1 MSLPVNIPTVSTPM
15 DLYARSLCLSFFQLQ
30 LTIIPERN
38 FNFKNA
44 ESKTFAYTYGINL
57 VSITRKIQGFLAI
70 LDCIV
75 CVNMRNIKFHNTCA
89 ETERFPS

>member
-1 MSLPVNIPTVSTPM
+1 MSLPVNIPTVSTPI
-15 DLYARSLCLSFFQLQ
+15 DLYARSLCLSVFQLQ

-57 VSITRKIQGFLAI
+57 VHVKFKDRYFIIEQTIQKLI
-70 LDCIV
+70 Q
-75 CVNMRNIKFHNTCA
+75 
-89 ETERFPS
+89 